1 MINQPEEMFKGSI
14 PVKNAGLVLINQY
27 IPILFER
34 LNLIDN
40 LIDSHKE
47 FFPEKQAVAVHY
59 LQFLARGQMDTDQP
73 DLVLNKILCGIPPRE
88 PITNQTVI
96 SPADK
101 EMMMQLLQ
109 ASIEYWTAI
118 GSSSIDGFRANWLI
132 RDGLLGEQDD
142 RWELYIEKRT
152 YDILIKKS
160 PFSFSIIKYPWM
172 TKPLYVQWPY

>member
-14 PVKNAGLVLINQY
+14 PVKNAGLVLSNQY
-27 IPILFER
+27 IPILFAR
-34 LNLIDN
+34 LNLID
-40 LIDSHKE
+40 DKKVFE
-47 FFPEKQAVAVHY
+47 PEKQAAAVHY
-59 LQFLARGQMDTDQP
+59 LQFLAWGQMETNES
-73 DLVLNKILCGIPPRE
+73 DLVLNKILCGIPLLK
-88 PITNQTVI
+88 PITNQTII

-109 ASIEYWTAI
+109 ATIEYWTAI

-152 YDILIKKS
+152 YDILINNS
-160 PFSFSIIKYPWM
+160 PFSFSVIKYPWM